1 MIQIILTI
9 STIIFVLYRQLSEQM
24 VKHRMKNYIII
35 IIIGLSLVATQSSGM
50 KWNVSLITI
59 IILGDILFPS
69 LLGWLRAKYTIIWTN
84 KNQIVMRKGNIVTIV
99 LWLIY
104 IIGHGALTYFVR
116 DNENFM
122 LFSIGISLLV
132 QREVIWI
139 NSRKKFSIQIRNNER
154 LQLYKK

>member
-1 MIQIILTI
+1 
-9 STIIFVLYRQLSEQM
+9 M
-24 VKHRMKNYIII
+24 VKHKTKNYIII
-35 IIIGLSLVATQSSGM
+35 IIIGLALVAAQSSGI

-59 IILGDILFPS
+59 LILGDILFPN
-69 LLGWLRAKYTIIWTN
+69 LLGWLRAKCTLIWAN

-139 NSRKKFSIQIRNNER
+139 DSRKKFSIQIRNNER

>member
-1 MIQIILTI
+1 
-9 STIIFVLYRQLSEQM
+9 
-24 VKHRMKNYIII
+24 
-35 IIIGLSLVATQSSGM
+35 
-50 KWNVSLITI
+50 
-59 IILGDILFPS
+59 
-69 LLGWLRAKYTIIWTN
+69 
-84 KNQIVMRKGNIVTIV
+84 MRKGNIVTIV